1 MPVKFRI
8 CIGAALCCFVLTV
21 AFRATAQEAKP
32 PAELEQ
38 VAFPESHFHHL
49 HLNATDPKAA
59 IDFYTTK
66 FDAEKAKFAGIL
78 DGVWAQ
84 KSWMFFT
91 KVATPPVSD
100 ITSTVWHFGWGAE
113 NMKETYAKQL
123 ASGTKFDT
131 PLTDI
136 SDIGGRAGA
145 KDLFYYAYVKGPD
158 GALIELNTASHHNFG
173 HLHLFSADPL
183 AAAAFY
189 QKYFGGKPRGSR
201 ATPHTYRDIPIAPSA
216 TVQLD
221 NVNLIIYPI
230 EYPKKVYA
238 DQWKGRTEFD
248 STKGHVLD
256 HIGFSFAN
264 LEEALA
270 LLRKAGV
277 KVTDE
282 IRSIGKIKF
291 AFIEGPDKMRIEVI
305 EGHPV
310 KE

>member
-1 MPVKFRI
+1 MAAGRARRI
-8 CIGAALCCFVLTV
+8 CFITP
-21 AFRATAQEAKP
+21 T
-32 PAELEQ
+32 
-38 VAFPESHFHHL
+38 S
-49 HLNATDPKAA
+49 KA
-59 IDFYTTK
+59 
-66 FDAEKAKFAGIL
+66 
-78 DGVWAQ
+78 
-84 KSWMFFT
+84 
-91 KVATPPVSD
+91 
-100 ITSTVWHFGWGAE
+100 
-113 NMKETYAKQL
+113 
-123 ASGTKFDT
+123 
-131 PLTDI
+131 
-136 SDIGGRAGA
+136 
-145 KDLFYYAYVKGPD
+145 PD

-173 HLHLFSADPL
+173 HIHLFSADPL

-201 ATPHTYRDIPIAPSA
+201 ATENIYRGVAIAPSA

-221 NVNLIIYPI
+221 NVNLIIFPMA
-230 EYPKKVYA
+230 YPKQVYS

-310 KE
+310 KESSPQNQ